1 MIIFI
6 FGGLLRKNKD
16 GGYKT
21 ERFNYVRV
29 LAGYY
34 LYKKLSLKYKPSIIV
49 SGGKGIYK
57 NIPGVPPV
65 AKVMKKEL
73 IQLGIP
79 AKDIL
84 KEERTPSTYYELIW
98 IKKYLAK
105 NPTKII
111 TISNGYH
118 LARIKAMMDY
128 LPELSGL
135 SKKIILT
142 SAEKVVMKYNK
153 KLKNKIKKDLKNPKI
168 KKIITNEK
176 GGIIDLKTGN
186 YKFRK

>member
-6 FGGLLRKNKD
+6 LGGLLRKNKN

-21 ERFNYVRV
+21 NRFNYARV

-34 LYKKLSLKYKPSIIV
+34 LYKKLVLKNKPIIIV

-73 IQLGIP
+73 IQMGIP
-79 AKDIL
+79 SKDIL
-84 KEERTPSTYYELIW
+84 KEEQTPSTYYELIW

-111 TISNGYH
+111 TISNSYH
-118 LARIKAMMDY
+118 LARIKAMIDY
-128 LPELSGL
+128 LPELKDL
-135 SKKIILT
+135 NKKIILA
-142 SAEKVVMKYNK
+142 SAEKIVIKYNK
-153 KLKNKIKKDLKNPKI
+153 KLKDKINKDLKSQKM
-168 KKIITNEK
+168 KKIIADEK
-176 GGIIDLKTGN
+176 RGIKALKSGN